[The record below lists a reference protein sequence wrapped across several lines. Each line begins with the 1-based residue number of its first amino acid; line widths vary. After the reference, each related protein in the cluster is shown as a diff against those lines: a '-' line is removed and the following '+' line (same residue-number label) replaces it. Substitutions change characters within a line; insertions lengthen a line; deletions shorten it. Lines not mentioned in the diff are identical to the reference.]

1 MKILCSSFFVCSNC
15 RSDMKSLNVNHVTDY
30 NLGFLLLF
38 NVLSIGFLGV
48 ILIFKN
54 VEKNVNNLLIIDA
67 S

>member
-1 MKILCSSFFVCSNC
+1 
-15 RSDMKSLNVNHVTDY
+15 MKSLNVNHVTDY